1 MTRILLAIML
11 LQECRRQAREQLVQ
25 ALRLDLGAGRND
37 HHPRVKFGYE
47 PIQLNQLS
55 RLRRRQFD

>member
-11 LQECRRQAREQLVQ
+11 LQECHRQAREQLVQ
-25 ALRLDLGAGRND
+25 ALRLDLGAGRD
-37 HHPRVKFGYE
+37 DQHPRVKFGYE